1 MSRILDEENAPV
13 KLSCGRLTA
22 FTDENNILSLV
33 VMEDAHPD
41 KGEKITPLITLKGDY
56 RNYRIESDADYSLVS
71 SDEKQTSIRLS
82 LDVDEV
88 RYFRFIPV

>member
-1 MSRILDEENAPV
+1 
-13 KLSCGRLTA
+13 
-22 FTDENNILSLV
+22 
-33 VMEDAHPD
+33 MEDAHPH
-41 KGEKITPLITLKGDY
+41 KGEKITPLLTLKGDY

-71 SDEKQTSIRLS
+71 SDENETLIRLS